1 VTTYHRLLR
10 VSIHSTIAA
19 NYMAFEDPRLFCGS
33 IRDKREKV
41 IQHWQQIAALEHF
54 IVRQP
59 QRRRDLPRAVHLQ
72 QESRLPWSLE
82 DTQSYGQGCLLHR
95 KRPQSPGI
103 YVIKTYL
110 FVSDGRGN
118 WAFVFVFSGLSKARS
133 SLDNISAWVTNIRL
147 DYQIL
152 PWITALA
159 CKQGSLQFTS

>member
-1 VTTYHRLLR
+1 
-10 VSIHSTIAA
+10 
-19 NYMAFEDPRLFCGS
+19 MAFEDPRLFCGS

-54 IVRQP
+54 ILRQP

-118 WAFVFVFSGLSKARS
+118 WAFVFVSGKFFQAYLKQGAHHRIFLPESQI
-133 SLDNISAWVTNIRL
+133 LDL

-152 PWITALA
+152 PWITALTW
-159 CKQGSLQFTS
+159 KLGSVQLTSTLG